1 VLYFAVAAIVVILD
15 QASKRIIWEV
25 YKQTGG
31 TDLFDGVLRISL
43 SKNTGAVLG
52 ILSGSRAL
60 LISVTILSVIVL
72 ILFAHRM
79 RFAPVSKRVYIG
91 LIFGGA
97 FGNLIDRIA
106 TGEVLDFIDMGIGPY
121 RWPTYN
127 VADIAVT
134 VGAVLLIYGFIRHP
148 GHERETGRLTGG
160 ESEPDSLVN
169 ADNDAE

>member
-1 VLYFAVAAIVVILD
+1 VLYFAVAAVVVILD

-25 YKQTGG
+25 YKQSGG
-31 TDLFDGVLRISL
+31 TDLIDGVLRISL

-79 RFAPVSKRVYIG
+79 RYAPVSKRIYIG

-106 TGEVLDFIDMGIGPY
+106 TGEVLDFIDMGIGVY

-134 VGAVLLIYGFIRHP
+134 VGAILLIYGFIRHP
-148 GHERETGRLTGG
+148 GHERETERLAGG
-160 ESEPDSLVN
+160 AGEHDSTAAL
-169 ADNDAE
+169 DNGTE

>member
-1 VLYFAVAAIVVILD
+1 MLYFAVAAIVVILD
-15 QASKRIIWEV
+15 QASKRIIWEA

-31 TDLFDGVLRISL
+31 TDLIDGFLRISL
-43 SKNTGAVLG
+43 SKNAGAVLG

-60 LISVTILSVIVL
+60 LISVTILSVIIL

-79 RFAPVSKRVYIG
+79 RFAPVSKRICIG

-106 TGEVLDFIDMGIGPY
+106 TGEVLDFIDMGIGSY

-148 GHERETGRLTGG
+148 GKEMETESPTCGDGG
-160 ESEPDSLVN
+160 PDPLAPSG
-169 ADNDAE
+169 NDAG